1 MPNSLYQAFVDQVRQ
16 QPAAVAWLELEHSLT
31 PATNGDHNTAH
42 GDYNTAHCDRN
53 TAPLLRRIS
62 WESILEQVNRLAY
75 WFEQQAIRPGDR
87 IVNLGVNSL
96 DWVVVDL
103 ACQAIG
109 CIHAPIDHRR
119 GAKDLQLCIA
129 KLEPSM
135 VLKNPRDE
143 LMEVGSK
150 EPPISVQ
157 DRWLCANRLGETA
170 TILWTS
176 GTSSQPKG
184 VMLSH
189 SNLISNAEAKLDAM
203 PQYASDL
210 RLNLLPFSH
219 AYARTC
225 ELTTW
230 ILSGSTLCTAGT
242 SKDFI
247 KIAQAIRPTLINA
260 VPSLYHNWLEAWN
273 SQASRIDRASRADHA
288 SVMPS
293 GGNAVSETQSDRCE
307 RALDTLNGFL
317 GGNIRQLASGG
328 AAIPKKLRDQFGAQ
342 GLFIYQGY
350 GLTEASPVVCS
361 NRAVGFDGKPIL
373 EGVGPP
379 VRGVQCRI
387 EQDGQLAVRGPGVMQ
402 GYWRDEKATSER
414 IQGGWLMTGDSIE
427 TARLLEPTLQESSL
441 FDSNSALHI
450 SGRIDDLQVLSNGTK
465 FAPLPLESKIE
476 RIEAIEKSV
485 LIGGDRPRP
494 LLVVQLVPG
503 AKVSRVELLDR
514 VAGELADE
522 PHHLRPVEL
531 VISNEP
537 WTAENGLKHWK
548 GAVNRREIERKYAG
562 EAQTRLQSEQSAGRP
577 ADTKDLGR
585 Q

>member
-1 MPNSLYQAFVDQVRQ
+1 MPHSLYQAFVDQVHQ
-16 QPAAVAWLELEHSLT
+16 NPAVVAWIELEHPLA
-31 PATNGDHNTAH
+31 PAVGGDHH
-42 GDYNTAHCDRN
+42 

-62 WESILEQVNRLAY
+62 WESILDQVNRLAY

-87 IVNLGVNSL
+87 IVNLGINSL
-96 DWVVVDL
+96 DWVIVDL

-129 KLEPSM
+129 KLEPKL
-135 VLKNPRDE
+135 VIKNPRTE
-143 LMEVGSK
+143 LTQVGTQ
-150 EPPISVQ
+150 EPPSSVQ
-157 DRWLCANRLGETA
+157 DRWLCADRSEETA

-189 SNLISNAEAKLDAM
+189 LNLISNAQAKLDAM

-230 ILSGSTLCTAGT
+230 ILSGSALCTAGT

-247 KIAQAIRPTLINA
+247 KIAQTIRPTLINA
-260 VPSLYHNWLEAWN
+260 VPSLYHNWLETWN
-273 SQASRIDRASRADHA
+273 SQTASRPDQASCLDHA
-288 SVMPS
+288 SIVPS
-293 GGNAVSETQSDRCE
+293 GDDAEREIRSGRCE
-307 RALDTLNGFL
+307 RTLKGFL

-328 AAIPKKLRDQFGAQ
+328 AAIPKRLRDQFGAQ
-342 GLFIYQGY
+342 GLSVYQGY

-361 NRAVGFDGKPIL
+361 NRAVGSDGKPIL

-379 VRGVQCRI
+379 VRGVQCRV
-387 EQDGQLAVRGPGVMQ
+387 EKDGQLALRGSGVMQ

-414 IQGGWLMTGDSIE
+414 IQDGWLMTGDSIE
-427 TARLLEPTLQESSL
+427 TSSLPEATLQEATL

-476 RIEAIEKSV
+476 RILEIEKAV

-494 LLVVQLVPG
+494 LLVLQLVPG
-503 AKVSRVELLDR
+503 AIVSRTELLER
-514 VAGELADE
+514 VADELADE

-531 VISNEP
+531 AISNEP
-537 WTAENGLKHWK
+537 WTIENGLKHWK
-548 GAVNRREIERKYAG
+548 GAVNRREIERKYAVD
-562 EAQTRLQSEQSAGRP
+562 AQTRLQSEQSAGRP
-577 ADTKDLGR
+577 ADN
-585 Q
+585 

>member
-16 QPAAVAWLELEHSLT
+16 QPAAVAWIELEQSLA
-31 PATNGDHNTAH
+31 PVANGDRYTAH
-42 GDYNTAHCDRN
+42 GDHN

-129 KLEPSM
+129 TLEPSM
-135 VLKNPRDE
+135 VLNNPRDE
-143 LMEVGSK
+143 MMEVGST
-150 EPPISVQ
+150 EPPITVQ
-157 DRWLCANRLGETA
+157 DRWLNANRLEETA

-230 ILSGSTLCTAGT
+230 ILSGGTLCTAGT

-273 SQASRIDRASRADHA
+273 SQASRVDIASHVDRAS
-288 SVMPS
+288 VMRS
-293 GGNAVSETQSDRCE
+293 GGNAVSETQSDRRE

-361 NRAVGFDGKPIL
+361 NRAVGSDGKPIL

-427 TARLLEPTLQESSL
+427 TARLLEPKLQESAL

-503 AKVSRVELLDR
+503 AKVSSFELLDR

-537 WTAENGLKHWK
+537 WTTENGLKHWK

-577 ADTKDLGR
+577 ADKKELGR

>member
-1 MPNSLYQAFVDQVRQ
+1 MPNSLYQSLVDQAHR
-16 QPAAVAWLELEHSLT
+16 QPAAVAWIELDQQT
-31 PATNGDHNTAH
+31 GPAANGDIH
-42 GDYNTAHCDRN
+42 
-53 TAPLLRRIS
+53 TAPEPRYVS
-62 WESILEQVNRLAY
+62 WESILDRVNRLAY
-75 WFEQQAIRPGDR
+75 WFEQQALQPRDR

-129 KLEPSM
+129 KLEPRL
-135 VLKNPRDE
+135 VLKNPRTE
-143 LMEVGSK
+143 LTQVGTQKPSG
-150 EPPISVQ
+150 SVQ
-157 DRWLCANRLGETA
+157 DRWLCADRSEETA

-189 SNLISNAEAKLDAM
+189 SNLVSNAQAKLDAM

-247 KIAQAIRPTLINA
+247 KIARQIRPTLINA
-260 VPSLYHNWLEAWN
+260 VPSLYHNWWQVWN
-273 SQASRIDRASRADHA
+273 EQLSSLTEQASLAGQA
-288 SVMPS
+288 SVTKTRS
-293 GGNAVSETQSDRCE
+293 NSDSETPSDRNQS
-307 RALDTLNGFL
+307 TLRGFL

-328 AAIPKKLRDQFGAQ
+328 AAIPKRLRDQFAAR
-342 GLFIYQGY
+342 GLLIYQGY

-361 NRAVGFDGKPIL
+361 NRAVGSDGKPIL

-379 VRGVQCRI
+379 VKGVQCRV
-387 EQDGQLAVRGPGVMQ
+387 EKDGQLALRSPGVMQ

-414 IQGGWLMTGDSIE
+414 IRDGWLLTGDSIE
-427 TARLLEPTLQESSL
+427 ATNLLESNLLESAL

-476 RIEAIEKSV
+476 RIDEIEKAV

-494 LLVVQLVPG
+494 LLVLRLVPG
-503 AKVSRVELLDR
+503 AQVSRLDLLDR
-514 VAGELADE
+514 VAKELADE
-522 PHHLRPVEL
+522 PHHLHPLEL
-531 VISNEP
+531 TISNEP
-537 WTAENGLKHWK
+537 WTTENGLKHWK
-548 GAVNRREIERKYAG
+548 GAVNRREIERRFAG
-562 EAQTRLQSEQSAGRP
+562 DAQRRLQSERSAGRP
-577 ADTKDLGR
+577 AATKEPT
-585 Q
+585 QE